1 MAVTSFIP
9 KLWSARLLNA
19 LDKSHVFANV
29 VNRDYEGDIQKM
41 GDTVHINTIGA
52 VTIGTYT
59 QNTDFTSGPETLAT
73 TDQTLTIDQAKY
85 FNFQVDD
92 IDAAQ
97 AAGDIMDK
105 AMTRAAYGLADASD
119 KYTAGIL
126 AGAADTTNLVS
137 STAVALTS
145 SNVYENVVKMRT
157 ILDKA
162 NVPTAGRWLVIP
174 PEMYALILL
183 DDRFVKT
190 GGEMAEGILRTGLVA
205 QAAGFDIYLSN
216 NCVSVTTGTET
227 KVTTYTIT
235 GGVDAAATYAE
246 QIVSTEAYRPEKRFA
261 DAVKGLHVYGAKVVD
276 KAQLACLKATF
287 A

>member
-1 MAVTSFIP
+1 MAVTGFIP

-29 VNRDYEGDIQKM
+29 VNRDYEGEIKKM

-59 QNTDFTSGPETLAT
+59 QNTDFSSGPETLAT
-73 TDQTLTIDQAKY
+73 TDQTLTVDQAKY

-119 KYTAGIL
+119 KYIAGIL
-126 AGAADTTNLVS
+126 AGAADATNTVS
-137 STAVALTS
+137 TSAVALTS

-216 NCVSVTTGTET
+216 NCVSANVSE
-227 KVTTYTIT
+227 KVTYTIT

-276 KAQLACLKATF
+276 KAQIACLKATF

>member
-1 MAVTSFIP
+1 MAVTNFIP
-9 KLWSARLLNA
+9 ELWSARLLNA

-29 VNRDYEGDIQKM
+29 VNRDYEGDIKKM

-119 KYTAGIL
+119 KYIAGIL
-126 AGAADTTNLVS
+126 AGAADASNLVS
-137 STAVALTS
+137 SSAVALTS

-216 NCVSVTTGTET
+216 NCVSVNSNSTD
-227 KVTTYTIT
+227 TYTIV
-235 GGVDAAATYAE
+235 GGVDSAATYAE

-276 KAQLACLKATF
+276 KAQIACLKATF

>member
-1 MAVTSFIP
+1 MAVTNFIP
-9 KLWSARLLNA
+9 ELWSARLLNA

-29 VNRDYEGDIQKM
+29 VNRDYEGDIKKM

-119 KYTAGIL
+119 KYIAGIL
-126 AGAADTTNLVS
+126 AGAADASNLVS
-137 STAVALTS
+137 SSAVALTS

-216 NCVSVTTGTET
+216 NCVSANVSE
-227 KVTTYTIT
+227 KTTYTIT
-235 GGVDAAATYAE
+235 GGVDSAATYAE

>member
-1 MAVTSFIP
+1 MAVTGFIP

-29 VNRDYEGDIQKM
+29 VNRDYEGEIKKM

-59 QNTDFTSGPETLAT
+59 QNTDFSSGPETLAT

-92 IDAAQ
+92 IDKAQ

-119 KYTAGIL
+119 KYIAGIL
-126 AGAADTTNLVS
+126 AGAADTSNLVS
-137 STAVALTS
+137 SSAVALTS
-145 SNVYENVVKMRT
+145 ANVYENVVKMRT

-216 NCVSVTTGTET
+216 NCVSANVSSTL
-227 KVTTYTIT
+227 TYTIV
-235 GGVDAAATYAE
+235 GGVDSAATYAE

>member
-1 MAVTSFIP
+1 MAVTNFIP
-9 KLWSARLLNA
+9 ELWSARLLNA

-29 VNRDYEGDIQKM
+29 VNRDYEGDIKKM

-59 QNTDFTSGPETLAT
+59 QNTDFSSGPETLAT

-119 KYTAGIL
+119 KYIAGIL
-126 AGAADTTNLVS
+126 AGAADASNLVS
-137 STAVALTS
+137 SSAVALTS

-216 NCVSVTTGTET
+216 NCVSANVSD
-227 KVTTYTIT
+227 KVTYTIT

-276 KAQLACLKATF
+276 KAQIACLKATF

>member
-1 MAVTSFIP
+1 MAVTGFIP

-29 VNRDYEGDIQKM
+29 VNRDYEGEIKKM

-59 QNTDFTSGPETLAT
+59 QNTDFSSGPETLAT

-92 IDAAQ
+92 IDKAQ

-119 KYTAGIL
+119 KYIAGIL
-126 AGAADTTNLVS
+126 AGAADTSNTVS
-137 STAVALTS
+137 SSAVALTS

-190 GGEMAEGILRTGLVA
+190 GGEMAEGILKTGLVA

-216 NCVSVTTGTET
+216 NCVSANVSSTL
-227 KVTTYTIT
+227 TYTIT
-235 GGVDAAATYAE
+235 GGVDSAATYAE

-276 KAQLACLKATF
+276 KAQIACLKATF

>member
-1 MAVTSFIP
+1 MAVTGFIP

-29 VNRDYEGDIQKM
+29 VNRDYEGEIKKM

-59 QNTDFTSGPETLAT
+59 QNTDFSSGPETLAT

-119 KYTAGIL
+119 KYIAGIL

-137 STAVALTS
+137 SSAVALTS

-216 NCVSVTTGTET
+216 NCVSANVSE
-227 KVTTYTIT
+227 KVTYTIT
-235 GGVDAAATYAE
+235 GGVDSAATYAE

>member
-1 MAVTSFIP
+1 MAVTGFIP

-29 VNRDYEGDIQKM
+29 VNRDYEGEIKKM

-59 QNTDFTSGPETLAT
+59 QNTDFSSGPETLAT

-119 KYTAGIL
+119 KYIAGIL
-126 AGAADTTNLVS
+126 AGAADATNTVS
-137 STAVALTS
+137 TSAVALTS
-145 SNVYENVVKMRT
+145 ANVYENVVKMRT

-216 NCVSVTTGTET
+216 NCVSANVSE
-227 KVTTYTIT
+227 KTTYTIT

-276 KAQLACLKATF
+276 KAQIACLKATF

>member
-1 MAVTSFIP
+1 MAVTGFIP

-29 VNRDYEGDIQKM
+29 VNRDYEGEIKKM

-59 QNTDFTSGPETLAT
+59 QNTDFSSGPETLAT

-119 KYTAGIL
+119 KYIAGIL
-126 AGAADTTNLVS
+126 AGAADTSNTVS
-137 STAVALTS
+137 ASAVALTS

-216 NCVSVTTGTET
+216 NCVSANVSD
-227 KVTTYTIT
+227 KVTYTIT

-276 KAQLACLKATF
+276 KAQIACLKATF

>member
-1 MAVTSFIP
+1 MAVTGFIP

-29 VNRDYEGDIQKM
+29 VNRDYEGEIKKM

-59 QNTDFTSGPETLAT
+59 QNTDFSSGPETLAT

-119 KYTAGIL
+119 KYIAGIL
-126 AGAADTTNLVS
+126 AGAADATNTVS
-137 STAVALTS
+137 TSAVALTS

-190 GGEMAEGILRTGLVA
+190 GGEMAEGILKTGLVA

-216 NCVSVTTGTET
+216 NCVSANVSE
-227 KVTTYTIT
+227 KVTYTIT
-235 GGVDAAATYAE
+235 GGVDSAATYAE

>member
-1 MAVTSFIP
+1 MAVTGFIP

-29 VNRDYEGDIQKM
+29 VNRDYEGDIKKM

-59 QNTDFTSGPETLAT
+59 QNTDFSSGPETLAT

-119 KYTAGIL
+119 KYIAGIL
-126 AGAADTTNLVS
+126 AGAADATNTVS
-137 STAVALTS
+137 TSAVALTS

-216 NCVSVTTGTET
+216 NCVSVNSNSTD
-227 KVTTYTIT
+227 TYTIV
-235 GGVDAAATYAE
+235 GGVDSAATYAE

>member
-1 MAVTSFIP
+1 MAVTGFIP

-29 VNRDYEGDIQKM
+29 VNRDYEGEIKKM

-59 QNTDFTSGPETLAT
+59 QNTDFSSGPETLAT

-119 KYTAGIL
+119 KYIAGIL
-126 AGAADTTNLVS
+126 AGAADATNTVS
-137 STAVALTS
+137 TSAVALTA

-216 NCVSVTTGTET
+216 NCVSVNSNSTD
-227 KVTTYTIT
+227 TYTIV
-235 GGVDAAATYAE
+235 GGVDSAATYAE

-276 KAQLACLKATF
+276 KAQIACLKATF

>member
-1 MAVTSFIP
+1 MAVTNFIP
-9 KLWSARLLNA
+9 ELWSARLLNA

-29 VNRDYEGDIQKM
+29 VNRDYEGDIKKM

-59 QNTDFTSGPETLAT
+59 QNTDFSSGPETLAT

-119 KYTAGIL
+119 KYIAGIL
-126 AGAADTTNLVS
+126 AGAADATNTVS
-137 STAVALTS
+137 TSAVALTS

-216 NCVSVTTGTET
+216 NCVSADVSS
-227 KVTTYTIT
+227 KVTYTIT

-276 KAQLACLKATF
+276 KAQIACLKATF

>member
-1 MAVTSFIP
+1 MAVTNFIP
-9 KLWSARLLNA
+9 ELWSARLLNA

-29 VNRDYEGDIQKM
+29 VNRDYEGDIKKM

-119 KYTAGIL
+119 KYIAGIL
-126 AGAADTTNLVS
+126 AGAADATNLVS
-137 STAVALTS
+137 SSAVALTS

-216 NCVSVTTGTET
+216 NCVSVNSNSTD
-227 KVTTYTIT
+227 TYTIV
-235 GGVDAAATYAE
+235 GGVDSAATYAE

-276 KAQLACLKATF
+276 KAQIACLKATF

>member
-1 MAVTSFIP
+1 MAVTGFIP

-29 VNRDYEGDIQKM
+29 VNRDYEGEIKKM

-59 QNTDFTSGPETLAT
+59 QNTDFSSGPETLAT

-119 KYTAGIL
+119 KYIAGIL
-126 AGAADTTNLVS
+126 AGAADATNTVS
-137 STAVALTS
+137 TSAVALTS

-216 NCVSVTTGTET
+216 NCVSANVSD
-227 KVTTYTIT
+227 KVTYTIT
-235 GGVDAAATYAE
+235 GGVDSAATYAE

>member
-1 MAVTSFIP
+1 MAVTNFIP
-9 KLWSARLLNA
+9 ELWSARLLNA

-29 VNRDYEGDIQKM
+29 VNRDYEGDIKKM

-105 AMTRAAYGLADASD
+105 AMTRAAYGLPDAPD
-119 KYTAGIL
+119 NYLAGTL
-126 AGAADTTNLVS
+126 AGAADASNLVS
-137 STAVALTS
+137 SSAVALTS

-216 NCVSVTTGTET
+216 NCVSVNSNSTD
-227 KVTTYTIT
+227 TYTIV
-235 GGVDAAATYAE
+235 GGVDSAATYAE

>member
-1 MAVTSFIP
+1 MAVTEFIP

-29 VNRDYEGDIQKM
+29 VNRDYEGEIKKM

-52 VTIGTYT
+52 VAIGTYT
-59 QNTDFTSGPETLAT
+59 KNTDFESGPETLAT
-73 TDQTLTIDQAKY
+73 TDQTLMINQAKY

-92 IDAAQ
+92 IAAAQ

-119 KYTAGIL
+119 KYIAGIL
-126 AGAADTTNLVS
+126 AGAADESNTVSTT
-137 STAVALTS
+137 VALTS

-216 NCVSVTTGTET
+216 NCVSDKSDSTD
-227 KVTTYTIT
+227 TYTIV
-235 GGVDAAATYAE
+235 GGVDSAATYAE

>member
-1 MAVTSFIP
+1 MAVTNFIP
-9 KLWSARLLNA
+9 ELWSARLLNA

-29 VNRDYEGDIQKM
+29 VNRDYEGDIKKM

-59 QNTDFTSGPETLAT
+59 QNTDFSSSPETLAT

-119 KYTAGIL
+119 KYIAGIL
-126 AGAADTTNLVS
+126 AGAADATNTVS
-137 STAVALTS
+137 TSAVALTS

-216 NCVSVTTGTET
+216 NCVSANVSD
-227 KVTTYTIT
+227 KVTYTIT

-276 KAQLACLKATF
+276 KAQIACLKATF

>member
-1 MAVTSFIP
+1 MAVTNFIP
-9 KLWSARLLNA
+9 ELWSARLLNA

-29 VNRDYEGDIQKM
+29 VNRDYEGEIKKM

-59 QNTDFTSGPETLAT
+59 QNTDFSSGPETLAT

-119 KYTAGIL
+119 KYIAGIL
-126 AGAADTTNLVS
+126 AGAADASNLVS
-137 STAVALTS
+137 SSAVALTS

-216 NCVSVTTGTET
+216 NCVSANVSD
-227 KVTTYTIT
+227 KVTYTIT

-276 KAQLACLKATF
+276 KAQIACLKATF

>member
-1 MAVTSFIP
+1 MAVTGFIP

-29 VNRDYEGDIQKM
+29 VNRDYEGEIKKM

-119 KYTAGIL
+119 KYIAGIL
-126 AGAADTTNLVS
+126 AGAADASNLVS

-205 QAAGFDIYLSN
+205 QDAGFDIYLSN
-216 NCVSVTTGTET
+216 NCVSVNSNSTD
-227 KVTTYTIT
+227 TYTIV
-235 GGVDAAATYAE
+235 GGVDSAATYAE

>member
-1 MAVTSFIP
+1 MAVTGFIP

-29 VNRDYEGDIQKM
+29 VNRDYEGEIKKM

-119 KYTAGIL
+119 KYIAGIL
-126 AGAADTTNLVS
+126 AGAADATNTVS
-137 STAVALTS
+137 TSAVALTS

-216 NCVSVTTGTET
+216 NCVSVNSNSTD
-227 KVTTYTIT
+227 TYTIV
-235 GGVDAAATYAE
+235 GGVDSAATYAE

-276 KAQLACLKATF
+276 KAQIACLKATF

>member
-1 MAVTSFIP
+1 MAVTNFIP
-9 KLWSARLLNA
+9 ELWSARLLNA

-29 VNRDYEGDIQKM
+29 VNRDYEGEIKKM

-59 QNTDFTSGPETLAT
+59 QNTDFSSGPETLAT
-73 TDQTLTIDQAKY
+73 TDQTLTIDQAKS

-92 IDAAQ
+92 INAAQ

-119 KYTAGIL
+119 KYIAGIL
-126 AGAADTTNLVS
+126 AGAADASNLVS
-137 STAVALTS
+137 SSAVALTS

-216 NCVSVTTGTET
+216 NCVSVNSNSTD
-227 KVTTYTIT
+227 TYTIV
-235 GGVDAAATYAE
+235 GGVDSAATYAE

-276 KAQLACLKATF
+276 KAQIACLKATF

>member
-1 MAVTSFIP
+1 MAVTGFIP

-29 VNRDYEGDIQKM
+29 VNRDYEGEIKKM

-59 QNTDFTSGPETLAT
+59 QNTDFSSGPETLAT

-119 KYTAGIL
+119 KYIAGIL
-126 AGAADTTNLVS
+126 AGAADASNLVS
-137 STAVALTS
+137 SSAVALTS

-216 NCVSVTTGTET
+216 NCVSASVSD
-227 KVTTYTIT
+227 KVTYTIT
-235 GGVDAAATYAE
+235 GGVDSAATYAE

-276 KAQLACLKATF
+276 KAQIACLKATF

>member
-1 MAVTSFIP
+1 MAVTNFIP
-9 KLWSARLLNA
+9 ELWSARLLNA

-29 VNRDYEGDIQKM
+29 VNRDYEGDIKKM

-59 QNTDFTSGPETLAT
+59 QNTDFSSGPETLAT

-119 KYTAGIL
+119 KYIAGIL
-126 AGAADTTNLVS
+126 AGAADATNTVS
-137 STAVALTS
+137 TSAVALTS

-216 NCVSVTTGTET
+216 NCVSVNSNS
-227 KVTTYTIT
+227 KDTYTIV
-235 GGVDAAATYAE
+235 GGVDSAATYAE

-276 KAQLACLKATF
+276 KAQIACLKATF

>member
-1 MAVTSFIP
+1 MAVTGFIP

-29 VNRDYEGDIQKM
+29 VNRDYEGEIKKM

-119 KYTAGIL
+119 KYIAGIL
-126 AGAADTTNLVS
+126 AGAADASNTVS
-137 STAVALTS
+137 TSAVALTS

-216 NCVSVTTGTET
+216 NCVSVNSNSTD
-227 KVTTYTIT
+227 TYTIV
-235 GGVDAAATYAE
+235 GGVDSAATYAE

-276 KAQLACLKATF
+276 KAQIACLKATF

>member
-1 MAVTSFIP
+1 MAVTGFIP

-29 VNRDYEGDIQKM
+29 VNRDYEGEIKKM

-59 QNTDFTSGPETLAT
+59 QNTDFSSGPETLAT

-119 KYTAGIL
+119 KYIAGIL
-126 AGAADTTNLVS
+126 AGAADATNLVS

-216 NCVSVTTGTET
+216 NCVSVNSNSTD
-227 KVTTYTIT
+227 TYTIV
-235 GGVDAAATYAE
+235 GGVDSAATYAE

>member
-1 MAVTSFIP
+1 MAVTNFIP
-9 KLWSARLLNA
+9 ELWSARLLNA

-29 VNRDYEGDIQKM
+29 VNRDYEGDIKKM

-119 KYTAGIL
+119 KYIAGIL
-126 AGAADTTNLVS
+126 AGAADASNLVS
-137 STAVALTS
+137 SSAVALTS

-216 NCVSVTTGTET
+216 NCVSASVSE
-227 KVTTYTIT
+227 KVTYTIT

-276 KAQLACLKATF
+276 KAQIACLKATF

>member
-1 MAVTSFIP
+1 MAVTGFIP

-29 VNRDYEGDIQKM
+29 VNRDYEGEIKKM

-59 QNTDFTSGPETLAT
+59 QNTDFSSGPETLAT

-119 KYTAGIL
+119 KYIAGIL
-126 AGAADTTNLVS
+126 AGAADASNTVS
-137 STAVALTS
+137 TSAVALTS
-145 SNVYENVVKMRT
+145 ANVYENVVKMRT

-216 NCVSVTTGTET
+216 NCVSVNSNSTD
-227 KVTTYTIT
+227 TYTIV
-235 GGVDAAATYAE
+235 GGVDSAATYAE